1 VTRNAKE
8 ASGASGC
15 SSLSTSRHSLA
26 TIRQSGSRLV
36 IRPLFN
42 SQPHFTRRRLCGS
55 LVFLTP
61 YLTSLVDD

>member
-1 VTRNAKE
+1 VAPE
-8 ASGASGC
+8 AA
-15 SSLSTSRHSLA
+15 LHSRRHLPHSLA
-26 TIRQSGSRLV
+26 AIRQSGSNLV

-61 YLTSLVDD
+61 YLTSFVDD